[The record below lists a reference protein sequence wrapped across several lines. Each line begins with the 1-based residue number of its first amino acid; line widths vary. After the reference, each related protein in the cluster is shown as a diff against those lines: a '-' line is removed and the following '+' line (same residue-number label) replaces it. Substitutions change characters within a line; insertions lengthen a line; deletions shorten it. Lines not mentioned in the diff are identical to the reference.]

1 VLSKE
6 TLTQVLKAA
15 LANGGDFAE
24 VFIEEKKTIS
34 ISCEENKIE
43 VVSSGTDSGAGLR
56 LISKGETFYASTS
69 ELTKESLLKT
79 AKALSA
85 GMSSRAKKINI
96 HLKPARTDV
105 SFQIREPFANAQE
118 PCFTHFVHKI
128 KRPPSEV
135 KIEEKVRIVKEAN
148 SIARSIDKRIKQVMV
163 GYGDSVRKI
172 IIANSNG
179 TLAEDER
186 IQLLFSVTVVVKE
199 KGILQTGTETKGGFI
214 GWEVFDEFSPEKIAT
229 RAARRAILM
238 LKAQKAPA
246 GEMTVVLSSSAGG
259 TMIHE
264 AIGHGLEADIIQK
277 GASKYCGKIGKR
289 IASSLIT
296 VIDDPTLPNKRGSYR
311 FDDEGNPSQ
320 KTILVENGM
329 LKNYLYDY
337 LTAKKDKIRPTGN
350 GRRQSYHYR
359 PIPRMSNTYIAPG
372 RSDPE
377 EIVKSTKKGLFVKK
391 MGGGQVDSVNGD
403 FVFEVEEG
411 YLIEDGKITNP
422 VRGAT
427 LIGNGPKILKEIDM
441 VGNDLDFEIGTCG
454 KEGQGAPISDGQPTL
469 RIPKII
475 VGGTKG

>member
-1 VLSKE
+1 MLSREILTQILKT
-6 TLTQVLKAA
+6 TLT
-15 LANGGDFAE
+15 NGGDFAE
-24 VFIEEKKTIS
+24 VFIEEKETIS

-69 ELTKESLLKT
+69 ELTKESLLKI

-85 GMSSRAKKINI
+85 GVSSRAPKDKPTGQAKKIKI
-96 HLKPARTDV
+96 DIK
-105 SFQIREPFANAQE
+105 SAQTNVN
-118 PCFTHFVHKI
+118 FKI
-128 KRPPSEV
+128 KRFPQEIG
-135 KIEEKVRIVKEAN
+135 IEEKVRIVKEAN
-148 SIARSIDKRIKQVMV
+148 KRARSIDKRIKQVMV
-163 GYGDSVRKI
+163 GYGDGICKI
-172 IIANSNG
+172 TIANSNG
-179 TLAEDER
+179 TLAEDEK

-214 GWEVFDEFSPEKIAT
+214 GWEIFDEFSPEEIAT
-229 RAARRAILM
+229 IAAKRAILM
-238 LKAQKAPA
+238 LEAQRAPA

-264 AIGHGLEADIIQK
+264 AIGHSLEADIIQK
-277 GASKYCGKIGKR
+277 GASKYCGKMGKK
-289 IASSLIT
+289 IASPLIT

-320 KTILVENGM
+320 KTVLVENGI
-329 LKNYLYDY
+329 LKKYLYDY
-337 LTAKKDKIRPTGN
+337 LTAKKEKVRPTGN

-372 RSDPE
+372 KTDPKK
-377 EIVKSTKKGLFVKK
+377 IIKSVKKGLFVKK
-391 MGGGQVDSVNGD
+391 MGGGQVDCVNGD

-427 LIGNGPKILKEIDM
+427 LIGNGPEILKEIDL
-441 VGNDLDFEIGTCG
+441 VGNDLGFEIGTCG
-454 KEGQGAPISDGQPTL
+454 KEGQGVPVSDGQPTL

-475 VGGTKG
+475 VGGTRE

>member
-1 VLSKE
+1 MLSKKV
-6 TLTQVLKAA
+6 LTEVLKTI
-15 LANGGDFAE
+15 LTNGGDFAE

-43 VVSSGTDSGAGLR
+43 VVSSGTDSGAGIR
-56 LISKGETFYASTS
+56 LISKDKTFYASTS

-85 GMSSRAKKINI
+85 GVSSKAPKIKIN
-96 HLKPARTDV
+96 LKPTK
-105 SFQIREPFANAQE
+105 ANVN
-118 PCFTHFVHKI
+118 FKI

-148 SIARSIDKRIKQVMV
+148 KRARSIDKRIKQVMV
-163 GYGDSVRKI
+163 GYGDSIRKI
-172 IIANSNG
+172 TIANSNG

-199 KGILQTGTETKGGFI
+199 NGILQTGTETKGGFI
-214 GWEVFDEFSPEKIAT
+214 GWEVFDEFSPEEIAT
-229 RAARRAILM
+229 WAARRAILM
-238 LKAQKAPA
+238 LEAQKAPA

-277 GASKYCGKIGKR
+277 GASKYCGKMGKR

-296 VIDDPTLPNKRGSYR
+296 VIDDSTLPNKRGSYK

-320 KTILVENGM
+320 KTVLVENGV
-329 LKNYLYDY
+329 LKKYLYDY
-337 LTAKKDKIRPTGN
+337 LTAKKDKTKPTGN

-359 PIPRMSNTYIAPG
+359 PIPRMSNTYIASG
-372 RSDPE
+372 KSDPE
-377 EIVKSTKKGLFVKK
+377 EIIKSTKKGLFVKK

-403 FVFEVEEG
+403 FVFEVEVG
-411 YLIEDGKITNP
+411 YLIEDGKITKP

-427 LIGNGPKILKEIDM
+427 LIGNGPRILREIDM
-441 VGNDLDFEIGTCG
+441 VGNDLGFEIGTCG
-454 KEGQGAPISDGQPTL
+454 KEGQGVPISDGQPTL

-475 VGGTKG
+475 VGGTKK

>member
-1 VLSKE
+1 MLSKLA
-6 TLTQVLKAA
+6 LTQVLKTA

-24 VFIEEKKTIS
+24 VFIEEKKTIG

-43 VVSSGTDSGAGLR
+43 VVSSGTDSGVGLR
-56 LISKGETFYASTS
+56 LIFKDKTFYASTS
-69 ELTKESLLKT
+69 ELTKESLIKT
-79 AKALSA
+79 AKTLSK
-85 GMSSRAKKINI
+85 GISGRPKKIKIN
-96 HLKPARTDV
+96 LQPAKANV
-105 SFQIREPFANAQE
+105 NFKIR
-118 PCFTHFVHKI
+118 
-128 KRPPSEV
+128 RLPSEV

-148 SIARSIDKRIKQVMV
+148 KRARSIDKRIKQVMV
-163 GYGDSVRKI
+163 GYGDSIKKI
-172 IIANSNG
+172 TIANSNG
-179 TLAEDER
+179 TLAEDEK

-214 GWEVFDEFSPEKIAT
+214 GWEIFGEFSPEAIAT
-229 RAARRAILM
+229 IAAKRAILM
-238 LKAQKAPA
+238 LEAQKAPA

-277 GASKYCGKIGKR
+277 GASKYCGKMDKK

-296 VIDDPTLPNKRGSYR
+296 VIDDSTLPNKRGSYR

-320 KTILVENGM
+320 KTILVKGGI
-329 LKNYLYDY
+329 LKSYLYDY
-337 LTAKKDKIRPTGN
+337 LTATKDKIKPTGN
-350 GRRQSYHYR
+350 GRRESCHYR

-372 RSDPE
+372 KDNPE
-377 EIVKSTKKGLFVKK
+377 EIIKSTRKGLFVKK

-411 YLIEDGKITNP
+411 YLIEDGKVTEP

-427 LIGNGPKILKEIDM
+427 LIGNGPEILREIDM
-441 VGNDLDFEIGTCG
+441 VGNDLGFEIGTCG
-454 KEGQGAPISDGQPTL
+454 KEGQGVPISDGQPTL

-475 VGGTKG
+475 VGGTRK

>member
-1 VLSKE
+1 MLSKL
-6 TLTQVLKAA
+6 TLTQILKTA

-24 VFIEEKKTIS
+24 VFVEEKKTIS

-56 LISKGETFYASTS
+56 LISKGETFYASTN
-69 ELTKESLLKT
+69 ELSKESLIKT
-79 AKALSA
+79 AKTLSK
-85 GMSSRAKKINI
+85 GVSGRIKKIKI
-96 HLKPARTDV
+96 DLKPAK
-105 SFQIREPFANAQE
+105 ANVN
-118 PCFTHFVHKI
+118 FKV

-135 KIEEKVRIVKEAN
+135 KAEEKIRIVKEAN
-148 SIARSIDKRIKQVMV
+148 KRARSIDRRIKQVMV

-172 IIANSNG
+172 TIANSNG

-186 IQLLFSVTVVVKE
+186 IQLLFSVTVVTKE
-199 KGILQTGTETKGGFI
+199 REILQTGTETKGGFI
-214 GWEVFDEFSPEKIAT
+214 GWEIFDAISPEEIAT
-229 RAARRAILM
+229 IAAKQAILM
-238 LKAQKAPA
+238 LGAQKAPA
-246 GEMTVVLSSSAGG
+246 GEMTVVLSFSAGG

-264 AIGHGLEADIIQK
+264 AIGHSLEADIIQK
-277 GASKYCGKIGKR
+277 GASKYCGKMGKK

-320 KTILVENGM
+320 KTVLVENGI
-329 LKNYLYDY
+329 LKKYLYDY
-337 LTAKKDKIRPTGN
+337 LTAKKDKIKTTGN

-359 PIPRMSNTYIAPG
+359 PIPRMSNTYIASG
-372 RSDPE
+372 KSDPE
-377 EIVKSTKKGLFVKK
+377 EIIKLTKKGLFVKK

-411 YLIEDGKITNP
+411 YLIDDGKITKA

-441 VGNDLDFEIGTCG
+441 VGNDLGFEIGTCG
-454 KEGQGAPISDGQPTL
+454 KEGQGVPISDGQPTL
-469 RIPKII
+469 RIPRII
-475 VGGTKG
+475 VGGTRK

>member
-1 VLSKE
+1 MFTKPI
-6 TLTQVLKAA
+6 LTSVLKAA

-43 VVSSGTDSGAGLR
+43 VVSSGTDSGAGIR
-56 LISKGETFYASTS
+56 LISKDKTFYASTS

-79 AKALSA
+79 AKALSK
-85 GMSSRAKKINI
+85 GISSRAPKDPEGQAYGADKPTGQAKKTEIN
-96 HLKPARTDV
+96 LKPAK
-105 SFQIREPFANAQE
+105 ANVN
-118 PCFTHFVHKI
+118 FKVRK
-128 KRPPSEV
+128 PPSEV

-148 SIARSIDKRIKQVMV
+148 KSARSIDKRIKQVMV

-172 IIANSNG
+172 TVANSNG
-179 TLAEDER
+179 TLVEDER

-214 GWEVFDEFSPEKIAT
+214 GWEVFDEFSPEEIAT

-238 LKAQKAPA
+238 LEAQKAPA

-264 AIGHGLEADIIQK
+264 AIGHSLEADIIQK

-320 KTILVENGM
+320 KTVLVENGV

-337 LTAKKDKIRPTGN
+337 LTAKKDKTKPTGN

-372 RSDPE
+372 KSDPE
-377 EIVKSTKKGLFVKK
+377 EIIKSTKKGLFVRK

-411 YLIEDGKITNP
+411 YLIEDGKITKP

-427 LIGNGPKILKEIDM
+427 LIGNGPEILKEIDM
-441 VGNDLDFEIGTCG
+441 VGNDLGFEIGTCG
-454 KEGQGAPISDGQPTL
+454 KEGQGIPVSDGQPTL

-475 VGGTKG
+475 VGGTKE

>member
-1 VLSKE
+1 MFSENILTRVLE
-6 TLTQVLKAA
+6 TTLS
-15 LANGGDFAE
+15 GGENFAE
-24 VFIEEKKTIS
+24 VFIEEKETIS

-56 LISKGETFYASTS
+56 LISKGETFYTSTNKLS
-69 ELTKESLLKT
+69 KEGLVKT
-79 AKALSA
+79 AKTLSK
-85 GMSSRAKKINI
+85 GISSKAKKIKI
-96 HLKPARTDV
+96 DLKPAK
-105 SFQIREPFANAQE
+105 ANVN
-118 PCFTHFVHKI
+118 FKV

-135 KIEEKVRIVKEAN
+135 EIEDKVRIVKEAN
-148 SIARSIDKRIKQVMV
+148 KKARSIDKRIKQVMI
-163 GYGDSVRKI
+163 GYGDSIRKI
-172 IIANSNG
+172 TIANSNG

-199 KGILQTGTETKGGFI
+199 REILQTGTETKGGFI
-214 GWEVFDEFSPEKIAT
+214 GWEIFDAISPEEIAT
-229 RAARRAILM
+229 IAAKGAILM
-238 LKAQKAPA
+238 LEAQKAPA
-246 GEMTVVLSSSAGG
+246 GEMTVILSSSAGG

-277 GASKYCGKIGKR
+277 GASKYCGKIGRR

-296 VIDDPTLPNKRGSYR
+296 VIDDPTLPDKRGSYR
-311 FDDEGNPSQ
+311 FDDEGNSSQ
-320 KTILVENGM
+320 RTVLVENGI

-337 LTAKKDKIRPTGN
+337 LTAKKDKINPTGN

-359 PIPRMSNTYIAPG
+359 PIPRMSNTYIASG
-372 RSDPE
+372 KSNPE
-377 EIVKSTKKGLFVKK
+377 EIIKSTKRGLFVKK

-411 YLIEDGKITNP
+411 YLIEDGKITKP

-427 LIGNGPKILKEIDM
+427 LIGNGPEILKEIDM
-441 VGNDLDFEIGTCG
+441 VGNDLGFEIGTCG
-454 KEGQGAPISDGQPTL
+454 KEGQGVPISDGQPTL